1 MQSLHESNSICL
13 CLFEFVFDF
22 GQISQSL
29 DFYWAYFFLV
39 SIVLARDDLDK
50 RSSRASQS
58 PLVIWPPYCATT
70 VNPHS
75 VGLVRHEKDVRS
87 GGKKDGQSSTWWSSR
102 LPREKMF
109 VE

>member
-1 MQSLHESNSICL
+1 MPQPVWGRGGVGGCSHYMSRILY
-13 CLFEFVFDF
+13 VFDF
-22 GQISQSL
+22 GQI
-29 DFYWAYFFLV
+29 FTYFFVV
-39 SIVLARDDLDK
+39 SIVLARDDLLS
-50 RSSRASQS
+50 RSPRASQS
-58 PLVIWPPYCATT
+58 PLVIRPPYCATT

-75 VGLVRHEKDVRS
+75 VGLLRHEEDVRS